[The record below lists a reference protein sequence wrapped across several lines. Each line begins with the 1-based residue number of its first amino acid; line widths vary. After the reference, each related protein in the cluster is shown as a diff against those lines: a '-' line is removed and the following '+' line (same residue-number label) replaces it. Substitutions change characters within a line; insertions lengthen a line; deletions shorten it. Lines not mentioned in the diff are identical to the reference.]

1 MALLR
6 GLGLEAN
13 AANDSATLPTYT
25 DCRLHHNWCITFL
38 LLASG
43 VNIEHIVVALLR
55 ERGLVAD
62 VTSPGAGGAG
72 VTTINDT
79 SEIYLLL

>member
-25 DCRLHHNWCITFL
+25 GCRRTTTGASL
-38 LLASG
+38 LDHS
-43 VNIEHIVVALLR
+43 VVALLR
-55 ERGLVAD
+55 ELGLVAD
-62 VTSPGAGGAG
+62 VTSPKLEEQALQ
-72 VTTINDT
+72 
-79 SEIYLLL
+79 SMLLMHSICCCRRKH